1 MIVVMSVLLISIDKS
16 TSEDLNLAILSILL
30 MIPVIIV
37 LMVSIVV
44 YFKCYNC
51 YKKYSGGYSIKYK
64 DKNLPSKNA

>member
-30 MIPVIIV
+30 MIPIVIV

-44 YFKCYNC
+44 YFKRYNC
-51 YKKYSGGYSIKYK
+51 CKKYSGG
-64 DKNLPSKNA
+64 